1 MPNAYL
7 LVQEREEY
15 AARTAANAEEK
26 KKRKRSTIKHAREG
40 TKRVKVASKSTSVF
54 IFGLVLIETVCQ
66 TCIGRDCISNTNTQS

>member
-7 LVQEREEY
+7 LVQERKKY
-15 AARTAANAEEK
+15 MAHIAASAEHG
-26 KKRKRSTIKHAREG
+26 KKRKRPATT
-40 TKRVKVASKSTSVF
+40 TKVKVASKSTSVF

>member
-7 LVQEREEY
+7 LVQERKKY
-15 AARTAANAEEK
+15 MAHIAASAEHGK
-26 KKRKRSTIKHAREG
+26 KGKKRKRPATT
-40 TKRVKVASKSTSVF
+40 TKVKVASKSTSVF